1 MAILC
6 AYWLALAPKFRSRVS
21 PHSAPFVECY
31 PHRKKERGL
40 LHESETDITRLIA
53 IITDSPHAQKCSLN
67 TAMIYEL
74 DQSSIEAVPH
84 RSGEGPTDEQLM
96 GLIKQ
101 KDDSALEM
109 LYRRHTR
116 LLRSIVAR
124 ALNNEYDI
132 DDAIQDI
139 FLEIWHQAGRYDEG
153 KGKALGWI
161 VTLARRRSIDRLR
174 KKLSYGRVE
183 ERFRVEIES
192 GFGTGTPKHAVHD
205 VVATSEIAIV
215 LNRLLNTLPAAQSQA
230 LRMSYYGGLSQREIA
245 SKTGIPLGTIKT
257 RLELAMRK
265 LRQSILSIGGRA
277 EWGFAEA

>member
-1 MAILC
+1 MA
-6 AYWLALAPKFRSRVS
+6 ADYSQS
-21 PHSAPFVECY
+21 
-31 PHRKKERGL
+31 KKERGL
-40 LHESETDITRLIA
+40 LQEGESNDTRMIVITA
-53 IITDSPHAQKCSLN
+53 DSSKAQKFHL
-67 TAMIYEL
+67 TRPMIYEA
-74 DQSSIEAVPH
+74 DQTDIEATPDNAD
-84 RSGEGPTDEQLM
+84 EGPSNEQLM
-96 GLIKQ
+96 ALIKRG
-101 KDDSALEM
+101 DDIALEV

-265 LRQSILSIGGRA
+265 LRQSILAIGGRA